1 MKVKLFDKSL
11 YVNPYEMFKTW
22 RNESPVVYDEDK
34 NTYALTRYADVEL
47 AFRNQEVFTS
57 SRGARANQIPQPFMI
72 DADDPSHRVQRKIV
86 ERSFTPGQMAYY
98 SNQIEEI
105 ASDLV
110 GQSCKEKNFDFVKN
124 VTHQIPVISIG
135 RILGIPEK
143 DYPHLQ
149 KWGQAMVEGAD
160 GWENVTDEVIAAVVE
175 WYDYF
180 EEMAK
185 HKKKHPDGGVISQLV
200 SAHYDHGEIPLAQVG
215 GNALALLV
223 GGNETARYLLS
234 GSVYELL
241 KNRDQFD
248 LLISNNK
255 LMDLA
260 IEECSRF
267 VSPVVSSIRHATCDV
282 SISGVKIEKDS
293 QVMLLLPSA
302 NRDEL
307 VFEKPEIFDIN
318 KKYVK
323 NIGFGF
329 GAHYCLGA
337 SLAKVQLRVIL
348 QSIINICPNISIAD
362 GFEPE
367 IKASTFLRGIKS
379 LEVNV

>member
-1 MKVKLFDKSL
+1 MNVKLFDKSL
-11 YVNPYEMFKTW
+11 YVDPYPMFKTW
-22 RNESPVVYDEDK
+22 RTESPVVYDEEK
-34 NTYALTRYADVEL
+34 NTFGLTKYEDIEF
-47 AFRNQEVFTS
+47 AFRNQDLFTS

-72 DADDPSHRVQRKIV
+72 DADDPSHRIQRKIV

-98 SNQIEEI
+98 SDQIESI
-105 ASDLV
+105 ALKLVSDAC
-110 GQSCKEKNFDFVKN
+110 SNKKFDFVEK
-124 VTHQIPVISIG
+124 VTHRIPVISIG
-135 RILGIPEK
+135 RILGIPET
-143 DYPHLQ
+143 DYPLLQ

-160 GWENVTDEVIAAVVE
+160 GWENVTDEVIAAVVD

-180 EEMAK
+180 EEIAK
-185 HKKKHPDGGVISQLV
+185 HKRSHPDGGVISQLV
-200 SAHYDHGEIPLAQVG
+200 SAHYDNNEIPIEQVG

-234 GSVYELL
+234 GAVYELI

-248 LLISNNK
+248 LLIENPE
-255 LMDLA
+255 LMDSA

-267 VSPVVSSIRHATCDV
+267 VSPVVSSIRHATTD
-282 SISGVKIEKDS
+282 IDIRGITIRKDS
-293 QVMLLLPSA
+293 QVMLILPSA
-302 NRDEL
+302 NRDES
-307 VFEKPEIFDIN
+307 IFDDPDTFNIN
-318 KKYVK
+318 KKQVK

-337 SLAKVQLRVIL
+337 SLAKMQLRTIIR
-348 QSIINICPNISIAD
+348 SIIKICPDISLTD
-362 GFEPE
+362 GFDPE